1 MQSLIEMKMV
11 SLYRSGRPVLEKIN
25 WSVQE
30 GERWVIIGPN
40 GAGKTSLLS
49 LISTYAFPTSGSL
62 TVLGNAIGKIDS
74 AQLKPRIGIASSANL
89 DLIEPDERVIDFVLS
104 SAYGIFGRW
113 NEDYDLWDESRAKAL
128 LTVFGIKE
136 LAERNFASLSEGER
150 KRSIIARSLM
160 SDPELLLMDEP
171 TAGLDLGARED
182 LLHRISTFASDPSAP
197 ASVIVTHHLEEIPAG
212 STHILVLDKGKIF
225 AEGKIDQ
232 ILTSQLLSDLYG
244 IKISL
249 EIREGRFFARAY

>member
-49 LISTYAFPTSGSL
+49 LISTYIFPTSGSL
-62 TVLGNAIGKIDS
+62 IVLGSAIGKIDS

-89 DLIEPDERVIDFVLS
+89 DLIEADERVIDFVLS

-182 LLHRISTFASDPSAP
+182 LLQRISTFASDPSAP

-212 STHILVLDKGKIF
+212 STHILVLNKGKIF

-232 ILTSQLLSDLYG
+232 VLTSQLLSDLYG
-244 IKISL
+244 LKISL
-249 EIREGRFFARAY
+249 EIKEGRFFARAY

>member
-49 LISTYAFPTSGSL
+49 LISTYIFPTSGSL
-62 TVLGNAIGKIDS
+62 AVLGSAIGKIDS

-89 DLIEPDERVIDFVLS
+89 DLIEADERVIDFVLS

-182 LLHRISTFASDPSAP
+182 LLQRISTFASDPSAP

-212 STHILVLDKGKIF
+212 STHILVLNKGKIF

-232 ILTSQLLSDLYG
+232 VLTSQLLSDLYG
-244 IKISL
+244 LKISL
-249 EIREGRFFARAY
+249 EIKEGRFFARAY

>member
-49 LISTYAFPTSGSL
+49 LISTYIFPTSGSL

-74 AQLKPRIGIASSANL
+74 AQLKPRIGIATSANL

-128 LTVFGIKE
+128 LTIFGIKE
-136 LAERNFASLSEGER
+136 LADRNFASLSEGER

-182 LLHRISTFASDPSAP
+182 LLNRISTFASDPSAP

-225 AEGKIDQ
+225 AEGEIDQ
-232 ILTSQLLSDLYG
+232 VLTSQLLSDLYG
-244 IKISL
+244 IQISL
-249 EIREGRFFARAY
+249 EIKEGRFFARAY